1 MREEKDRSECFT
13 PPSLGAVF
21 SPSGKENHMKNIRT
35 RKIIG
40 AAMLAAVSFVLQ
52 FLELP
57 MPLTPAFA
65 RFDFSDLPALLGAF
79 AYGPI
84 WGVVIELVK
93 NLLHLTVSATGGVG
107 ELANFVMGAA
117 LVFPAGLIYKKHKSR
132 KTALIGCVVGSVC
145 MGVIAAVM
153 NYFVLLPLFQMFMPM
168 EEMIAAFA
176 AFVPFIRTKLDVVLW
191 NALPMN
197 ILKGAVIS
205 LITMLLYKR
214 LSPLLKGR
222 H

>member
-1 MREEKDRSECFT
+1 MREEKDRSECI
-13 PPSLGAVF
+13 PALGAVF
-21 SPSGKENHMKNIRT
+21 SPSGKENRMKNIRT

-65 RFDFSDLPALLGAF
+65 RFDFSDLPALIGAF

-93 NLLHLTVSATGGVG
+93 NLLHLTVSSTGGVG

-117 LVFPAGLIYKKHKSR
+117 LVFSAGLIYKKHKSR
-132 KTALIGCVVGSVC
+132 KMALIGCFVGSVC
-145 MGVIAAVM
+145 MGVMAAVM

-191 NALPMN
+191 NSLPMN

-214 LSPLLKGR
+214 LSPLLKGGQ
-222 H
+222 